1 MKVLGVNIELIENVL
16 NIYSRILDAL
26 KSISIESVDIITLKN
41 DPEMK
46 EIKTFICTCENL
58 QHEVKYVKEVES
70 KEKIVR

>member
-46 EIKTFICTCENL
+46 EIKTFIDTCENL
-58 QHEVKYVKEVES
+58 QQEVKYVKEVES